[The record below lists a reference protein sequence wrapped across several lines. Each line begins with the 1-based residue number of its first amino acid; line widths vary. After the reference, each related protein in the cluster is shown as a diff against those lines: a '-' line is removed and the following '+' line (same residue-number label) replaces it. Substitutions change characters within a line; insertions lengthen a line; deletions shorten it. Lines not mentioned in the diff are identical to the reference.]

1 MSKASSERIIQEEE
15 FVAILATHAKNFLC
29 FLNLLRG
36 RDTRD
41 WVKRHYNE
49 LMDRAH
55 ELETLLDDYGARN
68 NRSFWF
74 LGELVASLR
83 GFGKAA
89 TMVKHLLGRYQ
100 RYHLVLSEELTREF
114 FAETDRAIRFMNQG
128 ILTLMNALLKEF
140 RKVGVRIP
148 SEVQRDSTVAEG
160 RVRESLPHNFDDEDA
175 REEVQED
182 DSRVAKVASH
192 YLSAL
197 EHTSGLRRER
207 MDDPLALR
215 RFVDDTYDEERA
227 RAIEAWVH
235 SIQSK
240 YDTYVKNTPLEVQ
253 APSLPAMRGHAST
266 ALHLLE
272 VATELTHFYVRHEKG
287 VRSKKQQTGIARLI
301 DRAEVLHQ
309 IVNYALFFAVR
320 VLEAGRPFA
329 EDALSLFVRGEE
341 LRVFI
346 PENETL
352 HARPISLIVR
362 IVNQYETHV
371 EMVIAGKSCSAASI
385 MEIIM
390 IAGDHPTAREIVFRG
405 GAQPLQDLQL
415 LFENGLGEGGLDR
428 LPEQLSYLRG

>member
-1 MSKASSERIIQEEE
+1 MSKRSSERIIQEEE
-15 FVAILATHAKNFLC
+15 FVAILATHAESFLC

-100 RYHLVLSEELTREF
+100 RYNLVLSESLTREF

-160 RVRESLPHNFDDEDA
+160 RVRESLPHNFDEEDA
-175 REEVQED
+175 REDSEEED
-182 DSRVAKVASH
+182 SQVAKVASA

-197 EHTSGLRRER
+197 ERISSLKRER
-207 MDDPLALR
+207 IADPLTLR
-215 RFVDDTYDEERA
+215 RFVDSTFDEERA
-227 RAIEAWVH
+227 RSVEALVH

-240 YDTYVKNTPLEVQ
+240 YDTYVKATPVELQ
-253 APSLPAMRGHAST
+253 APALPSMRGHAST

-272 VATELTHFYVRHEKG
+272 VATELTHFYVRRETEISA
-287 VRSKKQQTGIARLI
+287 SKAHSGIARLI
-301 DRAEVLHQ
+301 DKTEVLHQ

-320 VLEAGRPFA
+320 ILEAGRPFA
-329 EDALSLFVRGEE
+329 EEALSRFVQGEE

-346 PENETL
+346 PEDETL

-371 EMVIAGKSCSAASI
+371 EMEISGKTCSAASI

-390 IAGDHPTAREIVFRG
+390 IAGDHPTEREILFRG
-405 GAQPLQDLQL
+405 DSRPLKDIEL
-415 LFENGLGEGGLDR
+415 LFENGLGEGGIDA
-428 LPEQLSYLRG
+428 LPEQLSYLKA